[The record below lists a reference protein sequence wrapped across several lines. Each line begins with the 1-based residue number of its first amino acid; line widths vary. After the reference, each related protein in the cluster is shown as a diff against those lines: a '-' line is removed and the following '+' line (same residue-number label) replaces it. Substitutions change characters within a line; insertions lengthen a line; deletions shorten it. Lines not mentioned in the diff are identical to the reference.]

1 MVFEKMVSDGTI
13 IPKPEVRPPT
23 VPMDYSWAQ
32 VFFFSVHCSVSF
44 VISDFHTL

>member
-32 VFFFSVHCSVSF
+32 VFFFSVQFLLLS
-44 VISDFHTL
+44 VISTR